1 MSRAARPLAQTST
14 EPAVIAAAW
23 FARLSEHGSMS
34 AEVETPE
41 RPVETLAALA
51 AIVLNA
57 GKTLL
62 VLVPDDEQLP
72 ALSNA
77 LDLALR
83 PLCLVLPSADFAA
96 RIALRATLSLLRSRL
111 ARDSDDEQ
119 GAGWREQ
126 RDRLKTHSELWQ
138 RSQAWTASNDRS
150 PWPEAVAELFPAR
163 VLPIAAFRALPPQ
176 LADFTVLYRCDAL
189 PEATLL
195 GERYLRVGKRETAP
209 THRALILADET
220 TRLRIE
226 LAQITQDVGE
236 LELELATAQAEMAEF
251 MRRYY
256 EQVGR
261 RMTELDTLQAGIAA
275 RLAEHK
281 PEDAASRGEAERLQ
295 QQAENS
301 ARESRRFSEAERYAE
316 PAPAFRPN
324 QEVKRLFRQLAQK
337 IHPDRA
343 CNEADRAW
351 RTQLMSEANR
361 AYRAG
366 DTDALRQVAE
376 LWEEAR
382 LEARP
387 PGTEIRSGLPAAPT
401 DVLLHQ
407 LGRMRKRF
415 EEIEAELHRVFGSR
429 LYELFLAARQAR
441 RGGRDLLREMAD
453 ALDGR
458 IESARAQL
466 GALS

>member
-1 MSRAARPLAQTST
+1 M
-14 EPAVIAAAW
+14 PAD
-23 FARLSEHGSMS
+23 
-34 AEVETPE
+34 VETPE
-41 RPVETLAALA
+41 KPVETLAALA
-51 AIVLNA
+51 TIVLNA

-96 RIALRATLSLLRSRL
+96 RIALRATLSLLKSRI

-119 GAGWREQ
+119 GIGWQEQ
-126 RDRLKTHSELWQ
+126 RGRIAAKSELWQ
-138 RSQAWTASNDRS
+138 RAQAWTASNDRS
-150 PWPEAVAELFPAR
+150 PWPETVAELFPAR

-176 LADFTVLYRCDAL
+176 VADFTVLYRCDAV

-195 GERYLRVGKRETAP
+195 GGRHLLVGTREATP
-209 THRALILADET
+209 SHHALTLADEA

-226 LAQITQDVGE
+226 LAQLTQDVGE
-236 LELELATAQAEMAEF
+236 LELELATAQAEMGEF
-251 MRRYY
+251 TRRYY

-261 RMTELDTLQAGIAA
+261 RMTELDALQASISTQLAA
-275 RLAEHK
+275 QR
-281 PEDAASRGEAERLQ
+281 PEDPASRHEAERLR
-295 QQAENS
+295 QQAERS
-301 ARESRRFSEAERYAE
+301 AHESRRFSQAEQHAE
-316 PAPAFRPN
+316 PAPAFRPS
-324 QEVKRLFRQLAQK
+324 QDVKRLFRQLAQK

-343 CNEADRAW
+343 RNEADRAW

-376 LWEEAR
+376 LWVEAR
-382 LEARP
+382 SPE
-387 PGTEIRSGLPAAPT
+387 TEIKSGLPAAPT
-401 DVLLHQ
+401 DLLRQQ

-415 EEIEAELHRVFGSR
+415 EEIETELHRVFGSR

-441 RGGRDLLREMAD
+441 RTGRDLLQEMAD
-453 ALDGR
+453 ALDAK
-458 IESARAQL
+458 IHSARAQL
-466 GALS
+466 GTLS